1 MLSSQTQP
9 LWGWGSWLSPRP
21 TRSVSSVRSGSGTVK
36 LTDLKTYS
44 ELCPLPKLLI
54 SHAGD
59 DRIRL
64 QNPRI
69 LFNLT
74 VPYYMIT

>member
-1 MLSSQTQP
+1 MKKTLDNST
-9 LWGWGSWLSPRP
+9 GMF
-21 TRSVSSVRSGSGTVK
+21 K

-74 VPYYMIT
+74 VSSRPSSGSSKPRGA